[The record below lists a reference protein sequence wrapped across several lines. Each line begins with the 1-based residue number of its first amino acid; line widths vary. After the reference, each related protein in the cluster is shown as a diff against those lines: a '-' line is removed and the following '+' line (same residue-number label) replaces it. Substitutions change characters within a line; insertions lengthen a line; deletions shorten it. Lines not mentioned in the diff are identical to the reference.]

1 MLSFLE
7 ENVCLSVLFWADWA
21 LKTCLISAPP
31 LSLVSLRPQKFTYQ
45 PDNGANKGK
54 DGRDRKEG
62 VRRGLNILKGR
73 HQSPVEFGL
82 FKQGDVRGMPW
93 DSLAFPLLLFLA
105 HPPHLA
111 SHLGWMI
118 SDAWGLQIYLH

>member
-1 MLSFLE
+1 MPH
-7 ENVCLSVLFWADWA
+7 LSVPFILGVPQ
-21 LKTCLISAPP
+21 TPGSPLINQTMEPTKA
-31 LSLVSLRPQKFTYQ
+31 K
-45 PDNGANKGK
+45 N
-54 DGRDRKEG
+54 GRDRKEG
-62 VRRGLNILKGR
+62 VQKGLNILKGR
-73 HQSPVEFGL
+73 HQSHVEFGL
-82 FKQGDVRGMPW
+82 FKQGDVRRMPW